1 MEHQP
6 PPKVKSGDR
15 YQNYDPVETGRPRA
29 LWEEESERA
38 VRRKEKPSRPAPPHS
53 PSDRER
59 RRDRQRKE
67 HWEPEWEQRQGRE
80 ERRDHRERQ
89 GGRDWDRGPGHS
101 WDPDGQR
108 QRDRERAR
116 ARSRDRDLD
125 ARERPRDGR
134 GSWEEEEEERDDRR
148 ERRAARGRHR
158 VPSGPG
164 DVFEEE
170 QRRDEAKGR
179 QYWDGGEMERRHVD
193 SHLME
198 ETGTAESPAH
208 STLLCLLLGSAGA
221 LVWFCWSCFWKISGG
236 GFSFTLKPQ
245 IKKRLTVELI
255 CGASKWW
262 ILICL
267 FVCLLLE
274 CRGCAAAPNQTL
286 RRKAGR
292 WQRGPAVHS

>member
-1 MEHQP
+1 MAPRGQNRYPEHHLEAEGGRSRHGDPYLEHQP
-6 PPKVKSGDR
+6 SPKGKSGDR

-29 LWEEESERA
+29 SWEEEPERA

-53 PSDRER
+53 PVDRER

-67 HWEPEWEQRQGRE
+67 HWEPEWEQRHGRE
-80 ERRDHRERQ
+80 ERRDYRERP
-89 GGRDWDRGPGHS
+89 RDRDRDRGPGHS

-125 ARERPRDGR
+125 ARERPRNGR
-134 GSWEEEEEERDDRR
+134 GSWEEEGRADDGRR

-170 QRRDEAKGR
+170 QRRDEARGR
-179 QYWDGGEMERRHVD
+179 QHWDGGEMESPSRRHVD
-193 SHLME
+193 SQLME

-208 STLLCLLLGSAGA
+208 PQTQPITFLYLLRGSAGA
-221 LVWFCWSCFWKISGG
+221 LVWFCWSCFRTISGG
-236 GFSFTLKPQ
+236 GFGFTLQ
-245 IKKRLTVELI
+245 TT
-255 CGASKWW
+255 
-262 ILICL
+262 
-267 FVCLLLE
+267 
-274 CRGCAAAPNQTL
+274 NQEAFNL
-286 RRKAGR
+286 
-292 WQRGPAVHS
+292 